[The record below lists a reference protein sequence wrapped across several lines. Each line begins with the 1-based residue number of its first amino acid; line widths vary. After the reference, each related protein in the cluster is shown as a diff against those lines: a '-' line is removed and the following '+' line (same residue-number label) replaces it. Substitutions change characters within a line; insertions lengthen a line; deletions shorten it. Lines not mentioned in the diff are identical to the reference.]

1 MSLRRAPR
9 LLVISPAEGALEAF
23 FSALERAEHLEGVA
37 ALLRRPGLALRAYL
51 AEAERLAELARERSF
66 PWLVHARVDLA
77 AALGAGV
84 HLPERGL
91 RAAEARALLAPTS
104 LVGVSRH
111 DAPGLRRA
119 LAAGAD
125 YATLSPF
132 ALTPGKGP
140 ALGEARFAAIRA
152 AAPTLPVLALGGVDG
167 SNLADA
173 LAAGADGVALIRAI
187 ADADEPATAL
197 DRLFQVFSRSLTA
210 DPPKA
215 ITSA

>member
-1 MSLRRAPR
+1 MGRAPR
-9 LLVISPAEGALEAF
+9 ILVISPAEGAIGSF
-23 FSALERAEHLEGVA
+23 FTALERAEHLDGVA

-51 AEAERLAELARERSF
+51 AEAERLAELARARSF
-66 PWLVHARVDLA
+66 PWLAHARVDLA
-77 AALGAGV
+77 SALGGGV

-91 RAAEARALLAPTS
+91 RAAEARALLAPSS

-111 DAPGLRRA
+111 DVHGLRHA

-132 ALTPGKGP
+132 AATPGKGP
-140 ALGEARFAAIRA
+140 ALGAVRFAAIRA
-152 AAPTLPVLALGGVDG
+152 SVPSLPVLALGGVDG

-173 LAAGADGVALIRAI
+173 LAAGADGVALIRAV
-187 ADADEPATAL
+187 ADADDPAATL
-197 DRLFQVFSRSLTA
+197 DRLVQALARRLTA